1 MASSLD
7 SNAQA
12 APQVLRGQLNYKLPA
27 TASYVLDRTSSVFL
41 TTGAGTFAPTGVRTF
56 RIPRNS
62 DGQWA
67 DLNTLTLSF
76 TIKNRSG
83 NNLAVLVPKTDG
95 PWSLVQRMRIYVSGT
110 VVEDLQW
117 YGRIH

>member
-12 APQVLRGQLNYKLPA
+12 APQVLLGQLNYKLPA

-56 RIPRNS
+56 RIP
-62 DGQWA
+62 
-67 DLNTLTLSF
+67 LN
-76 TIKNRSG
+76 G
-83 NNLAVLVPKTDG
+83 D
-95 PWSLVQRMRIYVSGT
+95 
-110 VVEDLQW
+110 
-117 YGRIH
+117 